1 LKLAY
6 SVGRLDQRLTL
17 RVGDAVDELLEEW
30 VKAVETAVEALCG
43 SEGLPRHLSLCGGG
57 SILPG
62 IADVVRSY
70 PWMSRLNCTQPP
82 EVRLMEPGRIPG
94 ILDGTG
100 QLGDPQY
107 TCATAVAGYLREGC
121 FGAQAWEPFLW
132 AVERPDAF
140 VDGGGRT

>member
-1 LKLAY
+1 MTLIAHDALAEE
-6 SVGRLDQRLTL
+6 SWTRLQHS
-17 RVGDAVDELLEEW
+17 GDDPNHPMHLL
-30 VKAVETAVEALCG
+30 VLATVCTAGA
-43 SEGLPRHLSLCGGG
+43 
-57 SILPG
+57 
-62 IADVVRSY
+62 
-70 PWMSRLNCTQPP
+70 P

-107 TCATAVAGYLREGC
+107 TCATAVAGYLKEGC